1 MRSKHRGNVWSNWT
15 EISEIANAWKGRVSM
30 GRMRIFING
39 NRSPKFIAGH
49 CIFDELG
56 LVPERER
63 DLVASLRSSVSAKNG
78 KFVSASIVGFSP
90 FTEEIMARQHIDKRL
105 ALHLYHADEN
115 CELDD
120 RSAWEAV
127 SPALKC
133 GIKSYKYYESES
145 TRVKTTTKDIE
156 SFKSYDLNIRSTP
169 GAETLVTLSAW
180 NKCVVD
186 EPPSLPVIAMSDRHG
201 GSQSLTSISIFFPKS
216 RLLET
221 VAGLPRHPDLR
232 KRAQAD
238 NSPYLEMER
247 RGELILAGEFTT
259 DPSPLIKHV
268 AQRLKQYQCRVLGA
282 AADLYRRG
290 EVVQSMSDADCRWRM
305 DWRRTGAGLSG
316 HEDVRY
322 FQKAVMNGG
331 VVSAPSVLTVEAI
344 KGSVVAYDSQRNPSI
359 DKRRGSSRVD
369 ALSSAVLAVGLACRA
384 AAKPKRKFQTASI
397 PIQDLQPM

>member
-1 MRSKHRGNVWSNWT
+1 
-15 EISEIANAWKGRVSM
+15 
-30 GRMRIFING
+30 
-39 NRSPKFIAGH
+39 
-49 CIFDELG
+49 
-56 LVPERER
+56 
-63 DLVASLRSSVSAKNG
+63 
-78 KFVSASIVGFSP
+78 
-90 FTEEIMARQHIDKRL
+90 
-105 ALHLYHADEN
+105 
-115 CELDD
+115 
-120 RSAWEAV
+120 
-127 SPALKC
+127 
-133 GIKSYKYYESES
+133 
-145 TRVKTTTKDIE
+145 
-156 SFKSYDLNIRSTP
+156 
-169 GAETLVTLSAW
+169 
-180 NKCVVD
+180 
-186 EPPSLPVIAMSDRHG
+186 
-201 GSQSLTSISIFFPKS
+201 
-216 RLLET
+216 
-221 VAGLPRHPDLR
+221 
-232 KRAQAD
+232 
-238 NSPYLEMER
+238 MER

-268 AQRLKQYQCRVLGA
+268 AQRLKQYQCRVLGE